1 MRGRLFI
8 LLLLGIT
15 QFANAQATCNHTDSR
30 FNCVKYLGNY
40 DGDTITFEIPNIHPL
55 FGEHIPV
62 RVKGIDTAEIRTKNL
77 CEKQAGRTAQRLVE
91 NLLKGAKRV
100 DLVHVARDKYFRIL
114 ADVEIDGKNL
124 KDVLVKNKLA
134 YFYDGG
140 TKKKVDW
147 CDPERVPSSQ
157 GN

>member
-1 MRGRLFI
+1 MRDRLFV
-8 LLLLGIT
+8 LLLLGIA
-15 QFANAQATCNHTDSR
+15 QFANAQSSCNHTNSR

-40 DGDTITFEIPNIHPL
+40 DGDTITFNIPNIHPL
-55 FGEHIPV
+55 FGEHISA

-91 NLLKGAKRV
+91 NLLKGARRI

-124 KDVLVKNKLA
+124 KDVLIKNKLA
-134 YFYDGG
+134 YLYDGG
-140 TKKKVDW
+140 AKQKVDW
-147 CDPERVPSSQ
+147 CDSKRIPSSQ
-157 GN
+157 NH